1 VSDGLTIGVEEE
13 FHVVDLATRE
23 LVPRGVEI
31 LRRLPAETYAPE
43 LQTSVVESN
52 SRVHTTLS
60 DLRTDL
66 IGLRRR
72 AATVAEAAGLGI
84 VSAGSVPLVDLDAL
98 QITPTSRYR
107 RMLDDYQILAREQLI
122 CGMHTHVGVADRDKA
137 VAVAHRVVPWMH
149 LLLALSTSS
158 PYWMGEDSGYASVRA
173 LVWQRWPTAG
183 ATSGATTAAE
193 HDALVA
199 DLIASGIISDQAM
212 VYFDIRPS
220 ADKPTVELR
229 VADACTEVDDA
240 VLIAG
245 LFRAMV
251 RHSLAHLD
259 TPEKDIKPPLLRA
272 AMWRAARSGL
282 DGDLLDLPGSPKP
295 LPAHQA
301 LNNLVGE
308 LRPYLEETG
317 DWDTVNDLLTA
328 ALARSGSAH
337 RQRRE
342 FSRRGRLTDVVDL
355 LLERTRG
362 TDTLPTGPAR
372 YATMSGYHLDGDE
385 VFGAPREDYRPLLEV
400 FERIGAAGLRKREQD
415 RDEEQRAR
423 GVTFTV
429 GGDPASRL
437 FPFDLVPRLIEAG
450 DWADLTRGLT
460 QRARALDALL
470 RDIYGDRQAVA
481 DGILPS
487 WVVDSAPGLS
497 PTGALVP
504 RGVVRA
510 HLSGMDLVRDGA
522 GWYVLEDNL
531 RVPSGM
537 GYAVQNRRL
546 TRAVLPELTPP
557 PGLLDVDAAPA
568 MLRETLTAA
577 APPAAGDTPGVAV
590 LSSGPSDSA
599 WFEHRLLAEEMGV
612 PLVRTGDLLVDDR
625 AVFVIRD
632 GTRRRVDV
640 LYLRVDEDHLLHSA
654 GADGRPL
661 GPSLLAAVY
670 AGTVTLANALGN
682 GIGDDKAIYAYVPEL
697 IGYYLGER
705 PLLAQVPTYLCGVPE
720 QREEVLKRL
729 ETLVCKP
736 VDGYGGDRVLIGPR
750 ASEEE
755 LAAVRQQ
762 IQSAPHR
769 WIAQEPVALSTLP
782 VFDGTAFAP
791 RHVDLRAFVYLTA
804 SFARTAPAALTR
816 VAPAGSLIVNSSRG
830 GGSKDTWLMEA

>member
-1 VSDGLTIGVEEE
+1 MTVGVEEE
-13 FHVVDLATRE
+13 FHVVDRVTRE
-23 LVPRGVEI
+23 LVPRGGEI
-31 LRRLPAETYAPE
+31 LRRLPAETYAEE

-52 SRVHTTLS
+52 SRVHTSLD

-72 AATVAEAAGLGI
+72 ATTVAEAAGLGL

-107 RMLDDYQILAREQLI
+107 RMLADYQILAREQLI
-122 CGMHTHVGVADRDKA
+122 CGMHTHVGVADRDAA

-229 VADACTEVDDA
+229 VSDACTEVDDA

-251 RHSLAHLD
+251 RHTLANLD
-259 TPEKDIKPPLLRA
+259 KPGKEVKPPLLRA

-282 DGDLLDLPGSPKP
+282 DGDLLDLPNSPKP

-301 LNNLVGE
+301 LNNLVAE

-317 DWDTVNDLLTA
+317 DRSTISDLLAA
-328 ALARSGSAH
+328 ALARTSSAH

-342 FSRRGRLTDVVDL
+342 FDRRGRLTDVVDL

-362 TDTLPTGPAR
+362 SDTLPSGPAR
-372 YATMSGYHLDGDE
+372 YATMSGYRLDGDE
-385 VFGAPREDYRPLLEV
+385 VFGATREDYRPLIEV

-415 RDEEQRAR
+415 RDEEQRAH

-429 GGDPASRL
+429 GADPASRL
-437 FPFDLVPRLIEAG
+437 FPFDLVPRLIDAD
-450 DWADLTRGLT
+450 DWAELTRGLT

-470 RDIYGDRQAVA
+470 RDVYGDRQAVA
-481 DGILPS
+481 DGILPA

-510 HLSGMDLVRDGA
+510 HLSGMDLVRDDA

-537 GYAVQNRRL
+537 GYAMQNRRL
-546 TRAVLPELTPP
+546 TDAVLPELPKP
-557 PGLLDVDAAPA
+557 QGLLGVDGVPA
-568 MLRETLTAA
+568 MLRETLNAA
-577 APPAAGDTPGVAV
+577 APPASGDTPGIAV
-590 LSSGPSDSA
+590 LSGGPADSA
-599 WFEHRLLAEEMGV
+599 WFEHRLLAGEMGV

-625 AVFVIRD
+625 TVFVVRD
-632 GTRRRVDV
+632 GRRRRVDV

-720 QREEVLKRL
+720 QRAEVLDKLDR
-729 ETLVCKP
+729 LVCKP

-755 LAAVRQQ
+755 LAAVRRQ
-762 IQSAPHR
+762 IESAPHR
-769 WIAQEPVALSTLP
+769 WIAQEPVALSTHP